1 MAFCNSCGATL
12 APGTKFCN
20 KCGSPITPA
29 TAPTAAPTAST
40 PTPTTAAP
48 APGAPQ
54 PTGGSSALKVV
65 LIVVAVI
72 IGIGIIGIAGVGFV
86 GYRIAKSAHVHQKGD
101 SVKVETPFGTVSTND
116 PDQAVKDLGVDVY
129 PGAQVQKEG
138 TASASFGSIHTV
150 SANFE
155 TSDSLDK
162 VCDFYRSK
170 FPAATVNT
178 SDQDHCNI
186 VARDKNNAIT
196 INIQASDG
204 TTKIQIATVN
214 KG

>member
-12 APGTKFCN
+12 VPGTKFCN
-20 KCGSPITPA
+20 KCGSPITSG
-29 TAPTAAPTAST
+29 AAPTAT
-40 PTPTTAAP
+40 PTVSAPTPMAAAP
-48 APGAPQ
+48 TPVAPQ
-54 PTGGSSALKVV
+54 PTGGSSALKIV

-72 IGIGIIGIAGVGFV
+72 IAIGIIGIAGVGLI
-86 GYRIAKSAHVHQKGD
+86 GYRIAKSAHVQQKGD
-101 SVKVETPFGTVSTND
+101 SVKIETPFGTVSTND

-138 TASASFGSIHTV
+138 TASATFGSIHTV
-150 SANFE
+150 TANFE
-155 TSDSLDK
+155 TSDPLDK
-162 VCDFYRSK
+162 VCDFYRTK

-186 VARDKNNAIT
+186 VAKDKSNAVTIT
-196 INIQASDG
+196 IESSGG
-204 TTKIQIATVN
+204 TTRIQIATVN

>member
-1 MAFCNSCGATL
+1 MPV
-12 APGTKFCN
+12 AP
-20 KCGSPITPA
+20 P
-29 TAPTAAPTAST
+29 
-40 PTPTTAAP
+40 
-48 APGAPQ
+48 
-54 PTGGSSALKVV
+54 PTGGSSALKIV

-72 IGIGIIGIAGVGFV
+72 VAIGIIGIVGVGVV
-86 GYRIAKSAHVHQKGD
+86 GYRIAKHAHVQQKGD
-101 SVKVETPFGTVSTND
+101 SVKVETPLGTFSAND

-155 TSDSLDK
+155 SSDPLEK
-162 VCDFYRSK
+162 VCDFYRTK
-170 FPAATVNT
+170 YPAATVDT

-186 VARDKNNAIT
+186 VAKDKNNAIT
-196 INIQASDG
+196 INIEASGG
-204 TTKIQIATVN
+204 TTRIQIATVN

>member
-1 MAFCNSCGATL
+1 M
-12 APGTKFCN
+12 KFCN
-20 KCGSPITPA
+20 KCGAPIAPG
-29 TAPTAAPTAST
+29 TAPAATPTASAPTSTT
-40 PTPTTAAP
+40 PTPVSA
-48 APGAPQ
+48 Q
-54 PTGGSSALKVV
+54 PTGGGSGLKIV

-72 IGIGIIGIAGVGFV
+72 IAIGIIGIAGVGFV
-86 GYRIAKSAHVHQKGD
+86 GYRIAKHAHVQQKGD
-101 SVKVETPFGTVSTND
+101 SVKVETPLGTFSAND

-155 TSDSLDK
+155 TSDPLDK
-162 VCDFYRSK
+162 VCDFYRTK
-170 FPAATVNT
+170 FPGATVNT

-186 VARDKNNAIT
+186 VAKDKNNAIT
-196 INIQASDG
+196 INIESSGG

>member
-12 APGTKFCN
+12 VPGTKFCN
-20 KCGSPITPA
+20 KCGSPITPG
-29 TAPTAAPTAST
+29 TAPMATPTASAPSPNVA
-40 PTPTTAAP
+40 PTPAP
-48 APGAPQ
+48 AQ
-54 PTGGSSALKVV
+54 PTGGSSALKIV

-86 GYRIAKSAHVHQKGD
+86 GYRIAKSAHVQQKGD
-101 SVKVETPFGTVSTND
+101 SVKVETPLGTFSAND

-155 TSDSLDK
+155 TGDPLDK
-162 VCDFYRSK
+162 VCDFYRTK
-170 FPAATVNT
+170 FPSATVNT
-178 SDQDHCNI
+178 SDQDHCSI
-186 VARDKNNAIT
+186 VAKDKNNAIT
-196 INIQASDG
+196 INIEASGG
-204 TTKIQIATVN
+204 TTKIQIASVN